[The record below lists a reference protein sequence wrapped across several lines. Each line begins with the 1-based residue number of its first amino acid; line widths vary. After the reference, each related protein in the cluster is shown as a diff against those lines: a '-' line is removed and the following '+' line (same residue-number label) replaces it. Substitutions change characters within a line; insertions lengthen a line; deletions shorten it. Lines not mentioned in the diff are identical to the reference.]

1 MLSVDPEAA
10 VTAFSAYSTAQKTPR
25 RISRLLVATPTS
37 YIGVQLLQRLGA
49 LGYPLR
55 CLVPTHQPLEGGFP
69 RQTEVVIGQAL
80 DAAPLTAALSNV
92 DTAYYLFETMQDI
105 ATAALFARQASCAGV
120 RRIIYLSRLGDDADD
135 LPPSLRRSHEVGN
148 ILRREAKGVEVIEI
162 RSAAVLGS
170 RSTSFEIIRSIS
182 EYNPII
188 TSVPWTRTPMQPI
201 FIEDLLDYLVEA
213 MRLFFPP
220 NTIVEIGYQEKLRY
234 IDLIKEYCKQRG
246 LHRLIIRLP
255 SLMPTTSQLCLQLTT
270 PTPPTEAKT
279 IIENSRTPAFVRDT
293 SEAQRFSIQ
302 PISAKEAIAII
313 LAQEESSFLSNA
325 YIATG
330 RKIKTPRG
338 FVCDEREALVD
349 IDAEKAFSSISE
361 GKEIWH
367 SFGLLW
373 KVRCL
378 IDRMLGG
385 GARKQQT
392 EESDEL
398 YVGKTLGSWRIEAF
412 EEGQRLL
419 LRSEMV
425 LPGKAWL
432 DISVEQCP
440 NHSSK
445 IRQRT
450 IFAPKGLFGR
460 FFWYL
465 FQPIRTLFFKGLLCR
480 LAERA
485 RGGEAFARLKRGQ
498 SLVIFRSWLPIQV
511 STLFRWHTTA
521 QALERLTPPRL
532 VLEKVVRSASI
543 KAGGTVRLRFHLGL
557 IPINWE
563 LKHSEWQQDVL
574 FCDEQIKGPFHSW
587 RHAHRFE
594 GDPIEES
601 SALTDE
607 ITYALPL
614 GGLGRLLF
622 KRALEKKL
630 KNLFAFRHKITASDL
645 ALHNRYNSPIA
656 GGKAMTVAIT
666 GAHGLV
672 GQALTTFLQ
681 SGGYDVRQLVRFQA
695 SAEKHSGDIS
705 QTNSAVWLSPDGTIH
720 SEAIANADVVIHL
733 AGDNIASSR
742 WRAKKCKSIHDSRVD
757 TTKALCKALAAMDK
771 PPKLLICAS
780 AIGFYGD
787 CGAETVDESR
797 SVGSG
802 FLAEVCR
809 DWEAA
814 TLAAQESGIRVVNLR
829 LGMVLSPRG
838 GALKQM
844 ITPFSMGL
852 GGTIGSG
859 KQCMSWIDID
869 DLLGIVLH
877 AIATEELKGPVNAVS
892 PYPVTNYTFTKV
904 LGRHLHRPTIMHVPA
919 FAARLAFGKMA
930 KELLLASC
938 RATPKRLLSTDYQ
951 FIYPTLDESL
961 EHLLS
966 GY

>member
-1 MLSVDPEAA
+1 MLSADPEAA
-10 VTAFSAYSTAQKTPR
+10 VTAFSAYSTAQKIPR
-25 RISRLLVATPTS
+25 RISRLLVATPTN

-69 RQTEVVIGQAL
+69 RQTEVVVGLPQ

-92 DTAYYLFETMQDI
+92 DTAYYLFDTMQQTT
-105 ATAALFARQASCAGV
+105 TAALFAQQARYAGV
-120 RRIIYLSRLGDDADD
+120 RRIIYLSGLGDDADD
-135 LPPSLRRSHEVGN
+135 LPPSLRRSHEIGN
-148 ILRREAKGVEVIEI
+148 ILRRGAKGVEVIEI

-170 RSTSFEIIRSIS
+170 GSTPFEIIRSIS

-188 TSVPWTRTPMQPI
+188 ISAPWTRTPMQPI

-220 NTIVEIGYQEKLRY
+220 NTIVEVGHQQKLRY
-234 IDLIKEYCKQRG
+234 IDLIKEYCEQRG
-246 LHRLIIRLP
+246 LHRLIIPLP
-255 SLMPTTSQLCLQLTT
+255 SLMSATAQLCLQLST
-270 PTPPTEAKT
+270 PTPPAEAKT
-279 IIENSRTPAFVRDT
+279 IIENSRTLALVRDA

-302 PISAKEAIAII
+302 PIAPKEAIARI

-325 YIATG
+325 YNAAG
-330 RKIKTPRG
+330 RKIKKPRG
-338 FVCDEREALVD
+338 FMCDEREALVD
-349 IDAEKAFSSISE
+349 IDAEKAFSSICE

-367 SFGLLW
+367 SFGMLW
-373 KVRCL
+373 KVRCV
-378 IDRMLGG
+378 IDRMFGK
-385 GARKQQT
+385 ATKEQAK
-392 EESDEL
+392 ESDEL
-398 YVGKTLGSWRIEAF
+398 YVGKTLACWRIEAL

-419 LRSEMV
+419 LRSEMT
-425 LPGKAWL
+425 LPGKAWQ

-445 IRQRT
+445 IRQRA

-465 FQPIRTLFFKGLLCR
+465 FQPIRKLFYNSLLRR

-485 RGGEAFARLKRGQ
+485 CGGEAFTKLKRGQ
-498 SLVIFRSWLPIQV
+498 CLVIFRLWLPRPV
-511 STLFRWHTTA
+511 STLFRWHTIPQT
-521 QALERLTPPRL
+521 LERLIPPRL
-532 VLEKVVRSASI
+532 VLEKLVRSGSMEE
-543 KAGGTVRLRFHLGL
+543 GGTVRLRFHLGL

-563 LKHSEWQQDVL
+563 LKHTAWQQDAL

-587 RHAHRFE
+587 HHVHRFDR
-594 GDPIEES
+594 GPIEES
-601 SALTDE
+601 STLTDE

-614 GGLGRLLF
+614 GGLGRLLL
-622 KRALEKKL
+622 KKALEKKL
-630 KNLFAFRHKITASDL
+630 KNFFAFRHKITASDL
-645 ALHNRYNSPIA
+645 ALHCRYNSPIA
-656 GGKAMTVAIT
+656 SGKAMTVAIT
-666 GAHGLV
+666 GSHGLV

-681 SGGYDVRQLVRFQA
+681 SGGYEVRQLVRSLTAVDKQ
-695 SAEKHSGDIS
+695 SRDIN
-705 QTNSAVWLSPDGTIH
+705 QTSSAVWLAPDGSIN
-720 SEAIANADVVIHL
+720 SEAISNAEVIVHL

-742 WRAKKCKSIHDSRVD
+742 WTAKKCKNIHDSRVD
-757 TTKALCKALAAMDK
+757 TTKALSKALAALDK

-787 CGAETVDESR
+787 CGTETVDESK

-869 DLLGIVLH
+869 DLLGIILH

-904 LGRHLHRPTIMHVPA
+904 LGRHLHKPTIMHIPA
-919 FAARLAFGKMA
+919 FAARIAFGKMA

-938 RATPKRLLSTDYQ
+938 RVTPKRLLSTDYQ

-961 EHLLS
+961 EHLLW